1 VSEPTKCYAV
11 TSGAYS
17 EYRVH
22 AVYRRREDAE
32 ARVRANNEAAEYLL
46 DGEPYRGGL
55 NGLPR
60 VQKRPRHGDT
70 YDLRL
75 GMVNSERKEP
85 VVELADGRA
94 WMTKGRQVA
103 VFPDALAGREGV
115 ERLPDGDYETTYAGR
130 RPELP
135 YSVIDMSRVSK
146 NPAREWDGEARV
158 EEFDYYEG
166 EPLPAPLEGEG

>member
-17 EYRVH
+17 EYQVH

-70 YDLRL
+70 Y
-75 GMVNSERKEP
+75 
-85 VVELADGRA
+85 
-94 WMTKGRQVA
+94 
-103 VFPDALAGREGV
+103 
-115 ERLPDGDYETTYAGR
+115 
-130 RPELP
+130 
-135 YSVIDMSRVSK
+135 VIDWNRVSK